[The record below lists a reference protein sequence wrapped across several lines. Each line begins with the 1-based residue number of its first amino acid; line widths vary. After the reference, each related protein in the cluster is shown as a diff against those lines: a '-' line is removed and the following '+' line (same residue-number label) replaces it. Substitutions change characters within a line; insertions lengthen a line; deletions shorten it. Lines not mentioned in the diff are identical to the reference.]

1 MRFALF
7 LIAVLCLPASIQAG
21 PYTDLIVFGDSLSDV
36 GNTAASTFG
45 IQPGSNYYEGRF
57 SNGPTYAERLS
68 TGLGLGTL
76 TRDGVGGDN
85 FAYGGAETNG
95 PGGFEGLF
103 LNSLVEQVTAYLNR
117 LSGAA
122 PGPATLFTVFIGAND
137 FIRAGQT
144 NVTTPANV
152 VQTQLQ
158 RLINAGARNFLG
170 INLPLLGLTPDYNT
184 NPAQA
189 ETFSNRAHSYNAALE
204 GVYGAIETANPAV
217 TIYRLDVE
225 SEFNGFLAN
234 AAGLGFTNTTQPGR
248 SASSGSLD
256 GAPGYVFW
264 DGVHPTREAHAL
276 LGEAA
281 IRAVLPAADYDRDGV
296 LAAADY
302 DAWETSYGTAF
313 NALLG
318 QTPSL
323 GADGNGDGR
332 IDAADYTLWRDRLGS
347 MAVAVPEPAGA
358 WLVVAVVAWR
368 GRRRWWR
375 PLSGATRG

>member
-1 MRFALF
+1 MRVTLLIVAALS
-7 LIAVLCLPASIQAG
+7 LPTPTPAG
-21 PYTDLIVFGDSLSDV
+21 PYTNLVVFGDSLSDV

-45 IQPGSNYYEGRF
+45 IQPGSNYYQGRF
-57 SNGPTYAERLS
+57 SNGSTYAERLS

-117 LSGAA
+117 VQGAT
-122 PGPATLFTVFIGAND
+122 PNPATLYTVFIGAND

-158 RLINAGARNFLG
+158 RLVNAGARSFLG
-170 INLPLLGLTPDYNT
+170 INLPLLGLTPGYNT
-184 NPAQA
+184 DPVVAA
-189 ETFSNRAHSYNAALE
+189 TFDDRARSFNAALE
-204 GVYGAIETANPAV
+204 GVYSAIEAANPAV
-217 TIYRLDVE
+217 TIHRLDVE
-225 SEFNGFLAN
+225 SAFNGFLDN
-234 AAGLGFTNTTQPGR
+234 AASLGFVNTTQAGR
-248 SASSGSLD
+248 DASGGSLD

-264 DGVHPTREAHAL
+264 DSVHPTRETHAL

-296 LAAADY
+296 LAATDY
-302 DAWETSYGTAF
+302 GAWSTAYGTAF
-313 NALLG
+313 NAFLG

-332 IDAADYTLWRDRLGS
+332 VDAADYTLWRDLMS
-347 MAVAVPEPAGA
+347 AAAVAVPEPGGV
-358 WLVVAVVAWR
+358 WLVVAALAAGW
-368 GRRRWWR
+368 RRR
-375 PLSGATRG
+375 